1 MPQLLG
7 HPYAQKSAR
16 LGPCM
21 VLVLIS
27 STVREKGRK
36 KKDTSPKQ
44 NKTKQKKPQT
54 HKSQSNKQPPP
65 PPLTHTVHKGLT

>member
-44 NKTKQKKPQT
+44 NKTKQKKNPKHTKVNQT
-54 HKSQSNKQPPP
+54 NNPHPLLLHTQSIRD
-65 PPLTHTVHKGLT
+65 